1 MLTSDPLETDPLA
14 DLRARWIAR
23 SRERVANLRTIVDA
37 LVAMDGSTTDDSAAL
52 DAIARI
58 AHQLAGS
65 AGTFGY
71 GGLSE
76 AAATLEDHAR
86 VTSGNA
92 ATVAP
97 TLLVP
102 VLATLEVLIEELAPP
117 DGVGPLGRTA
127 IGRRF

>member
-1 MLTSDPLETDPLA
+1 MLTFDTLKTDPLA

-23 SRERVANLRTIVDA
+23 SRERVVNLRTIVDA
-37 LVAMDGSTTDDSAAL
+37 LVAMDGSTTADSAAL

-71 GGLSE
+71 AGLSE

-86 VTSGNA
+86 AISDNA

-102 VLATLEVLIEELAPP
+102 ILETLEASIEEFALANP
-117 DGVGPLGRTA
+117 VTTA
-127 IGRRF
+127 HH